1 MLRKLLIGAVGALSM
16 MGMASAADLPVKGP
30 VYKAVPAPVF
40 NWTGFYVGGT
50 VGYGWGSNRH
60 LNTTTGVGSQDF
72 DVDGFVAGATL
83 GYNWQGPG
91 SRWVWG
97 LELDISYSD
106 MSGLLPVA
114 PGFGCVNGCA
124 TDLKWFGTFRGRLG
138 YAFDRSMIYATGGLA
153 FGEVQGQ
160 VIGLTGRGSDTVVGW
175 TAGAGIEFAIAP
187 RWSMKAEYLYVSMDQ
202 AQYATFGG
210 GNLAVDDLNFH
221 VVRMGLNYRW

>member
-1 MLRKLLIGAVGALSM
+1 MLRKLLLGAIAAVSFLGIAN
-16 MGMASAADLPVKGP
+16 AADMPRAP
-30 VYKAVPAPVF
+30 AYYKAPPVAVF

-60 LNTTTGVGSQDF
+60 LNTTTGIGSQDF

-91 SRWVWG
+91 SNWVWG
-97 LELDISYSD
+97 LELDVSYAD
-106 MSGLLPVA
+106 VNGVLPVA
-114 PGFGCVNGCA
+114 PGFGCVGGCT

-153 FGEVQGQ
+153 FGEVEGSI
-160 VIGLTGRGSDTVVGW
+160 IGLTGRGSETVLGW

-202 AQYATFGG
+202 AQYAVVA
-210 GNLAVDDLNFH
+210 GNNIVVDDLNFH
-221 VVRMGLNYRW
+221 VVRLGVNYRW